1 MEKLTLND
9 GTVLENSHAL
19 LVGDKLFIYISSGAT
34 FAEVFEL
41 LNDPEKTKKIVQDRY
56 GVTDTFRGF
65 KRLINVTDELN
76 GMITAVVIK

>member
-19 LVGDKLFIYISSGAT
+19 MVGERLFIYISSGAT

-41 LNDPEKTKKIVQDRY
+41 LNDPEKTKKITQDQY
-56 GVTDTFRGF
+56 GEKTTFRGF

>member
-19 LVGDKLFIYISSGAT
+19 MVGDKLFLYISSGAT

-41 LNDPEKTKKIVQDRY
+41 LNDPEKTKKIVQNRY
-56 GVTDTFRGF
+56 GAEDTFRGY

-76 GMITAVVIK
+76 GMITAVAIK

>member
-1 MEKLTLND
+1 METLTLND

-19 LVGDKLFIYISSGAT
+19 PLRDKLFIYINSGAT

-41 LNDPEKTKKIVQDRY
+41 LDDPEKTKKITQDQC

-76 GMITAVVIK
+76 GMITAVLIK